1 MNSHFYLF
9 FPNAWYGCGRN
20 LRRLSTKVATVVGIS
35 PQSYE
40 KISNFVQSTTII
52 MEISISEEL
61 NSIIKYSRDEAMRTG
76 SYGIAPDHLFLGIIR
91 HRENSAVDALR
102 GVGTDID
109 EFKQFIDSKIF
120 TNEHIPY
127 SEADNVAFSR
137 GAQNILSFTVL
148 ESTRALCATASSQH
162 LLLALCR
169 AGGSYGSSYL
179 RDTGIDYKTILTYL
193 ERNSMLSVGEAPAGQ
208 RGRSD
213 DEEEVPKIHIRAVT
227 REEDEAKEDVSPL
240 EEFGYDITAAA
251 REGRLD
257 PLVGREDEIMRVIQ
271 ILGRRRKNN
280 PMLVG
285 DPGVGKSAI
294 VEGIAMKIVSG
305 DTPAALA
312 DKRIISLDLGS
323 VVAGTK
329 YRGDFE
335 KRLKSIIREVS
346 ENPDV
351 ILFIDEF
358 HTIVGAGGASGSLD
372 AANMLKPALARGEI
386 QCIGATT
393 TEEFRKIVEKDGALD
408 RRFQKITVERTDIP
422 HTISILGKLK
432 ANYEEYHNVTYS
444 DDAIEACVRMSE
456 RYITDRCLPD
466 KAIDAMDEAGS
477 MVRLKSRRKNPEV
490 TADDVASVISKMT
503 GIPSGKV
510 AEGEGARLMKM
521 RDVLKARII
530 GQDDAVEKV
539 VRSIRRNRAG
549 VKDPDK
555 PIGTFLFLG
564 PTGVGKTQLAKSIA
578 EYLFDSESNMVRL
591 DMSEYMEKFNV
602 SRLIGAPPGYV
613 GFEEGG
619 QLSERVR
626 RKPYCVVLLDEIEK
640 AHPDV
645 FNLLLQVMDEGRLT
659 DSNGRTVSF
668 RNTILIMT
676 SNVGSRELDDYGNGM
691 GFNTAG
697 RSVGDSRRS
706 VLEKAVRKAFPPEFI
721 NRVDE
726 QVIFKPLTKEDI
738 SKIIDIELKSLKQR
752 VRETGY
758 GLAVTAPAKRFV
770 AEKGFDPRFGARPL
784 KRAIQKYIEDPVSEY
799 IISDR
804 MLDGKGGMLKLSLSK
819 DGGDT
824 IVRKDCENVRQDRH
838 QEVPDPCH

>member
-1 MNSHFYLF
+1 
-9 FPNAWYGCGRN
+9 
-20 LRRLSTKVATVVGIS
+20 
-35 PQSYE
+35 
-40 KISNFVQSTTII
+40 
-52 MEISISEEL
+52 MEINISEEL
-61 NSIIKYSRDEAMRTG
+61 NSIIQYSREEAMRTG
-76 SYGIAPDHLFLGIIR
+76 SYGIAPDHLFLGILR
-91 HRENSAVDALR
+91 HRENTAVDALR
-102 GVGTDID
+102 GLGTDID
-109 EFKQFIDSKIF
+109 ELKQFIDNKVF

-127 SEADNVAFSR
+127 TEIDSVTFSR

-148 ESTRALCATASSQH
+148 EATKVLCPTASSQH

-169 AGGSYGSSYL
+169 AGGSYGSTYL
-179 RDTGIDYKTILTYL
+179 KDTGVDYRRLFIYM
-193 ERNSMLSVGEAPAGQ
+193 ERNSMLTNGEAPIE
-208 RGRSD
+208 RPKD
-213 DEEEVPKIHIRAVT
+213 NDTEDEAPKIHIRAV
-227 REEDEAKEDVSPL
+227 AKEETEEKEEASPL
-240 EEFGYDITAAA
+240 EEFGYDITEAA
-251 REGRLD
+251 REGKLD

-294 VEGIAMKIVSG
+294 VEGIALRIASG
-305 DTPAALA
+305 DIPPVLA

-323 VVAGTK
+323 IVAGTK

-335 KRLKSIIREVS
+335 KRLKSIINEVAQS
-346 ENPDV
+346 PDV

-372 AANMLKPALARGEI
+372 AANMLKPALARGDI

-422 HTISILGKLK
+422 HTISILDKLK
-432 ANYEEYHNVTYS
+432 VNYEKHHNVTYS
-444 DDAIEACVRMSE
+444 DGAIEACVRMSE

-477 MVRLKSRRKNPEV
+477 MVRLRNPKKNAMV
-490 TADDVASVISKMT
+490 TAEDVASVISKMT

-510 AEGEGARLMKM
+510 AEGEGSRLMKM
-521 RDVLKARII
+521 RDALKARII
-530 GQDDAVEKV
+530 GQDEAVDKV

-578 EYLFDSESNMVRL
+578 EYLFDSEDNMVRL

-668 RNTILIMT
+668 RNTIVIMT
-676 SNVGSRELDDYGNGM
+676 SNVGSRELDDYGSGM
-691 GFNTAG
+691 GFSTSG
-697 RSVGDSRRS
+697 RNVDDNRRN
-706 VLEKAVRKAFPPEFI
+706 VLGKAVRKAFPPEFI

-726 QVIFKPLTKEDI
+726 QVIFNPLTREDI
-738 SKIIDIELKSLKQR
+738 SKIIDIELKGLKQR

-758 GLAVTAPAKRFV
+758 ELTVTAPAKRFV
-770 AEKGFDPRFGARPL
+770 AQKGYDPHFGARPL
-784 KRAIQKYIEDPVSEY
+784 KRAMQKYIEDPVSEF
-799 IISDR
+799 IISER
-804 MLDGKGGMLKLSLSK
+804 MLNSKRGIKDLAIKGIGLSPQTERLKVSLARE
-819 DGGDT
+819 GNDT
-824 IVRKDCENVRQDRH
+824 IVRRDEDNVRQSRH
-838 QEVPDPCH
+838 QEVPDPCR